1 MVKIQ
6 ELYDVIF
13 HTAFEGF
20 RVRHQKQTAKPA
32 RNRSYKEWT
41 AAKYHKKVVNDQMNE
56 IRENLF

>member
-1 MVKIQ
+1 MNVMVKIQ

-32 RNRSYKEWT
+32 RNRSYKE
-41 AAKYHKKVVNDQMNE
+41 
-56 IRENLF
+56 